1 MNTKYYS
8 IRLYDTKE
16 DGWNN
21 NYIKIYTDTG
31 IITDFLTLNYTDY
44 KDNINMLEIMFDSA
58 DSKTLH
64 IDYYNIGYYGY
75 ENYYEIYKGKK
86 LIYKSDFGQAPEA
99 SLVLDLIQY
108 NTEII
113 EHAH

>member
-8 IRLYDTKE
+8 IRLYDTKQ

-44 KDNINMLEIMFDSA
+44 KDDINMLEVMFDCA
-58 DSKTLH
+58 DSKRLN
-64 IDYYNIGYYGY
+64 IDYCSVGYYSY
-75 ENYYEIYKGKK
+75 ENYYEVYKGQK
-86 LIYKSDFGQAPEA
+86 LIYRSDFGQAPES
-99 SLVLDLIQY
+99 SLVLDLTQY
-108 NTEII
+108 SMETV
-113 EHAH
+113 EHVY